1 MSETH
6 KLNPEEHDLLRSILR
21 RRQPSS
27 LWLVSSMD
35 QKPLTPAQRDSIK
48 GVLSDELR
56 ASAGS
61 DADRATSL
69 RKLVN
74 FFSQP

>member
-6 KLNPEEHDLLRSILR
+6 KLNAEEQDLLRSVLR

-27 LWLVSSMD
+27 LWLVGSMH

-56 ASAGS
+56 ESGFS
-61 DADRATSL
+61 SDRATL
-69 RKLVN
+69 LKKLVD
-74 FFSQP
+74 FFNQP

>member
-6 KLNPEEHDLLRSILR
+6 KLNAEEQDLLRSVLR

-35 QKPLTPAQRDSIK
+35 QKPLTPTQRDNIK

-56 ASAGS
+56 ESGGVDS
-61 DADRATSL
+61 DRATSL
-69 RKLVN
+69 KKLVA
-74 FFSQP
+74 FFGQP

>member
-6 KLNPEEHDLLRSILR
+6 KLNAEEQDLLRSVLR

-35 QKPLTPAQRDSIK
+35 QKPLTPAQRDNIK

-56 ASAGS
+56 ESGSGS
-61 DADRATSL
+61 DRAVSL
-69 RKLVN
+69 KKLVDY
-74 FFSQP
+74 FSQL

>member
-6 KLNPEEHDLLRSILR
+6 KLSAEDLDLLRSVLR

-35 QKPLTPAQRDSIK
+35 QKPLTPAQRDSIR
-48 GVLSDELR
+48 GMLNDELR
-56 ASAGS
+56 ESGFS
-61 DADRATSL
+61 SDRATSL
-69 RKLVN
+69 KRLID
-74 FFSQP
+74 FFGQT

>member
-6 KLNPEEHDLLRSILR
+6 KLNTEDQELLRSVLR

-27 LWLVSSMD
+27 LWLVSSID
-35 QKPLTPAQRDSIK
+35 QKPLTPSQRDNIR

-56 ASAGS
+56 ESGFGS
-61 DADRATSL
+61 DRAVAL
-69 RKLVN
+69 KKLID
-74 FFSQP
+74 FFGQG

>member
-6 KLNPEEHDLLRSILR
+6 KVNAEDLDLLRSVLR

-27 LWLVSSMD
+27 LWLVSSLD
-35 QKPLTPAQRDSIK
+35 QKPLTPAQRDSIR

-56 ASAGS
+56 ESGFTS
-61 DADRATSL
+61 DRAVAL
-69 RKLVN
+69 KKLID
-74 FFSQP
+74 FFGQS

>member
-6 KLNPEEHDLLRSILR
+6 KLNAEDQELLRSVLR

-35 QKPLTPAQRDSIK
+35 QKPLTPSQRDSIR

-56 ASAGS
+56 ESGFGS
-61 DADRATSL
+61 DRAVSL
-69 RKLVN
+69 KKLID
-74 FFSQP
+74 FFGQG

>member
-6 KLNPEEHDLLRSILR
+6 KLNAEDQELLRSVLR

-35 QKPLTPAQRDSIK
+35 QKPLTPSQRDSIR

-56 ASAGS
+56 ESGFGS
-61 DADRATSL
+61 DRAVAL
-69 RKLVN
+69 KKLID
-74 FFSQP
+74 FFGQT

>member
-6 KLNPEEHDLLRSILR
+6 KLNAEEQDLLRSVLR

-35 QKPLTPAQRDSIK
+35 QKPLTPAQRDNIK

-56 ASAGS
+56 ESSPGS
-61 DADRATSL
+61 DRAASL
-69 RKLVN
+69 KKLVD

>member
-1 MSETH
+1 MSENH
-6 KLNPEEHDLLRSILR
+6 KLSAEDQDLLRTVLR

-35 QKPLTPAQRDSIK
+35 QKPLTPAQRDNIR

-56 ASAGS
+56 ESGFGS
-61 DADRATSL
+61 DRAVSL
-69 RKLVN
+69 KRIIDY
-74 FFSQP
+74 FGQA